1 MATST
6 TNLGLIKP
14 AGTDKIRIAQINGNM
29 DIIDEKVGAVGNTSL
44 QTQVTGLG
52 VNLTGLEDCV
62 GIVVDGAKSAVA
74 AAAGQYIVLK
84 NSIISGCDD
93 GLYTAAQAIP
103 ADTTIDS
110 TYLTAVSG
118 GGLNALNTQL
128 TNQLGTLSIKFGG
141 TLSGDVLTVAKNAS
155 LGITFYYN
163 SNLPTNA
170 PSGGGYGGYIIFKG
184 STTQARIIYTDGSGI
199 LATAGF
205 DPSSDTTIPWKKTT
219 LT

>member
-74 AAAGQYIVLK
+74 ASAGQYIVLK

-118 GGLNALNTQL
+118 GGLNALNTQI
-128 TNQLGTLSIKFGG
+128 TTDENFLGALIRSQIVQ
-141 TLSGDVLTVAKNAS
+141 SEVYVLH
-155 LGITFYYN
+155 FYYSVPNGTYLVLGQDPSDASILFVTTAN
-163 SNLPTNA
+163 STGDLQCGSQT
-170 PSGGGYGGYIIFKG
+170 KWKVG
-184 STTQARIIYTDGSGI
+184 STLTAIYLNGYSVN
-199 LATAGF
+199 
-205 DPSSDTTIPWKKTT
+205 
-219 LT
+219 